1 MKDNNLKK
9 IVSMKTIT
17 AHRLVSIIF
26 TLLLIALFFNR
37 CEPEIKV
44 LPKTDDQLV
53 MSEYIANN
61 SEFSEFNKL
70 IIQTECD
77 ALLSIRGPY
86 SLFLPND
93 DAMFAYYD
101 KKNINSFTDLDS
113 LDQRDLVYSHL
124 VPKEFNITDYQWG
137 TLGELNALGDNI
149 VTEFQGPEIIIN
161 KNSKILKRDITVSNG
176 TIQIIDNVLEPLK
189 LSVYDALAANPS
201 YSIFTEGL
209 NRSGLKDTLQ
219 IISFE
224 YGQGNAR
231 TRYTLLAIADTTFNR
246 YGIFSVDDLIT
257 KYTSSPDSI
266 TFRGNGFYDYMD
278 FHCLDR
284 NSYYTSDFPDEATL
298 YSVLSKNNNVQI
310 RVVNGEVKINADPVS
325 GSFTGLYVKQSNNPA
340 KNGVFHT
347 IDKLLEVTEPEPTT
361 FIWEVTDYFDL
372 KQGEYYLKHFQKFY
386 DTAQFVGIR
395 WKGEYLQY
403 YIKPAAQAQAQLN
416 DDCLNMISFWEIEV
430 TTPKIMKGHYLVTG
444 RVWSGIS
451 YAIYIDGEQTQVY
464 NSSDAPT
471 ETSHSPAD
479 GSNLYKFGEVNWTTT
494 SEHKIKLMAVNAGT
508 LFFDRIEF
516 SPIQ

>member
-9 IVSMKTIT
+9 IIGMKTIT
-17 AHRLVSIIF
+17 FHRLVLISF
-26 TLLLIALFFNR
+26 ALLFIVLFFSR
-37 CEPEIKV
+37 CENEIQV

-70 IIQTECD
+70 IINTGLD

-93 DAMFAYYD
+93 NAMFAYYTE
-101 KKNINSFTDLDS
+101 KKINSFTDLDT
-113 LDQRDLVYSHL
+113 LDQIDLVYSHI
-124 VPKEFNITDYQWG
+124 VPKEFRISDYQWG

-149 VTEFQGPEIIIN
+149 VTEFQGAEIIIN
-161 KNSKILKRDITVSNG
+161 KTSKIIKRDTKVSNG
-176 TIQIIDNVLEPLK
+176 TIQIIDKVLEPLK

-219 IISFE
+219 IISFN

-266 TFRGNGFYDYMD
+266 TFSNNGFYAYMD

-284 NSYYTSDFPDEATL
+284 NSYYTSDFPDQATL

-310 RVVNGEVKINADPVS
+310 RVVNGKVKINADPVDE
-325 GSFTGLYVKQSNNPA
+325 SFTGLYVEQSNNPA
-340 KNGVFHT
+340 KNGVMHT
-347 IDKLLEVTEPEPTT
+347 IDKLLEVTEPSPTT

-386 DTAQFVGIR
+386 DTAHFVGIR
-395 WKGEYLQY
+395 WQGEYLQY
-403 YIKPAAQAQAQLN
+403 YIKPASQAQAQLH
-416 DDCLNMISFWEIEV
+416 DDCLNMIGFWEIEV
-430 TTPKIMKGHYLVTG
+430 TTPKIMKGHYLVTA
-444 RVWSGIS
+444 RVWCCIS
-451 YAIYIDGEQTQVY
+451 YAVYIDGEQTNVF
-464 NSSDAPT
+464 NSADAPS

-479 GSNLYKFGEVNWTTT
+479 GSKLYKFGEVNWTTT
-494 SEHKIKLMAVNAGT
+494 TEHKIKLVAVNAGM
-508 LFFDRIEF
+508 LFYDRIEF